1 MDGALAQGDVARVRE
16 LGHRIKSSART
27 VGALGMADICQALEH
42 LPPGTPEQELARARA
57 LAAGL
62 WPLLERI
69 TEQIMNNTTFAND
82 N

>member
-1 MDGALAQGDVARVRE
+1 VARVRE

-27 VGALGMADICQALEH
+27 VGALGMAEICLALEQ
-42 LPPGTPEQELARARA
+42 LPAGAPGEELARARA

-62 WPLLERI
+62 WPLLERV
-69 TEQIMNNTTFAND
+69 TEVIMNNTTFAND